1 MELLSAC
8 YYQQGGNNVSLLL
21 QKYRYRQVQILFTC
35 ICAGTGKSAGRAG
48 GYMSEQMLQWFRKL
62 YFKEL
67 FRNPEKSMNRL
78 EEGLWEVIR
87 RTDGEL
93 EHSKIMEE
101 KRKVDLAG
109 IFCIENR
116 YVMLWRGAG
125 RVCLVN
131 TAFGRVHIQHI
142 SRDSRDKEGRD
153 REGTMVMEQGILQP
167 DIAVLFSM
175 ESFYQYVTEE
185 MIRDGLAVREVVT
198 EEQMYRHIRELG
210 KEGERLGGV
219 DMGAVLLRTR

>member
-8 YYQQGGNNVSLLL
+8 YYQQGKNEVSLLL

-35 ICAGTGKSAGRAG
+35 ICAGTGTNAGRAG
-48 GYMSEQMLQWFRKL
+48 GYMSEQILQWFREL
-62 YFKEL
+62 HFKKV
-67 FRNPEKSMNRL
+67 FRNPVKSMDRL
-78 EEGLWEVIR
+78 EESLYEVIQ

-93 EHSKIMEE
+93 ENSHIMG
-101 KRKVDLAG
+101 KDKKVDLAG

-116 YVMLWRGAG
+116 YVMLCRGAG
-125 RVCLVN
+125 RICLVN
-131 TAFGRVHIQHI
+131 TAFGRVHIQHMHI
-142 SRDSRDKEGRD
+142 RHMHMEGKEGA
-153 REGTMVMEQGILQP
+153 MVMEQGILQP

-198 EEQMYRHIRELG
+198 EEQMDRHMRELG